1 MKITKWIDEVYWWFS
16 YTWMHRAWW
25 WVRHRTTNRYH
36 VIKTGLEPGWYD
48 TDAVLES
55 VAWSLLVKYVEVEC
69 ASMWNM
75 SERRYN
81 KPELPVREAGLA
93 WLKYQYTPSP
103 GEDGNPGWPGNPDNK
118 EIETIYRWYTED
130 RVRRPDPYDN
140 YVSNRN
146 TISMQ
151 LGLRELD
158 DNKEPSWWDP
168 IKIEETYDD
177 EDTDMLIR
185 LIKIRRSLWT

>member
-16 YTWMHRAWW
+16 YTWMHRAYW

-36 VIKTGLEPGWYD
+36 VIKTGLPPGWYD
-48 TDAVLES
+48 TDSILES
-55 VAWSLLVKYVEVEC
+55 VAWTLLVKYVEGEC
-69 ASMWNM
+69 APRWNHG
-75 SERRYN
+75 ERRHN
-81 KPELPVREAGLA
+81 KPELSVREAGLA

-103 GEDGNPGWPGNPDNK
+103 GEDENPGWPGNPDYK

-140 YVSNRN
+140 YVSKRDS
-146 TISMQ
+146 ISMQ

-158 DNKEPSWWDP
+158 DDKESSWWDP
-168 IKIEETYDD
+168 IEVEEYYYE